1 MPLKA
6 LHQHGINN
14 SQINTMKIKY
24 QTPFTESLVLFEN
37 SYDMLAGAA
46 SDGGDYVGSEIDGGF
61 FH

>member
-1 MPLKA
+1 
-6 LHQHGINN
+6 
-14 SQINTMKIKY
+14 MKNKY